1 MKKTAGLIASMLVI
15 LLNTTVLAQAPGK
28 PAERKATDKASPM
41 LAQRMTGKVTQVDQA
56 GRTFTVAG
64 KGKQHL
70 FIAAN
75 FKTLP
80 KVGDVIEVEYT
91 DPGAGGPLQATTVKG
106 SKSNSDN

>member
-1 MKKTAGLIASMLVI
+1 MNKTAGLIASTLVI
-15 LLNTTVLAQAPGK
+15 LLGATVLAEAQGK
-28 PAERKATDKASPM
+28 PAERKTTDKASPM

-56 GRTFTVAG
+56 GRTFMIAA

-70 FIAAN
+70 FIATN
-75 FKTLP
+75 FRTLP
-80 KVGDVIEVEYT
+80 KLGEVIDIEYT